1 MKTYKYAFPFPVLDL
16 LHYLLYSCFKLPEAV
31 RKKKKVISLHCRVM
45 KNCRGGKDSQLL
57 FVNSDFDRVRE
68 NRYVKGSRTLV

>member
-16 LHYLLYSCFKLPEAV
+16 LHFLLYSSFKLPEAG
-31 RKKKKVISLHCRVM
+31 RKRKLISLHWAESCRVM

-57 FVNSDFDRVRE
+57 FINSDFDRAR
-68 NRYVKGSRTLV
+68 KHQDI